1 MSRRNRAD
9 SAEPQTVFVADDVP
23 AREEHTDDRLRLL
36 AGRLEDGYQRIDQ
49 AALAGHD
56 VTAWETFWIKLLRE
70 YEHVCVEIE
79 RAA

>member
-1 MSRRNRAD
+1 MGRRNRVA
-9 SAEPQTVFVADDVP
+9 SVEPTTTFVADDVP
-23 AREEHTDDRLRLL
+23 AFAELGDERLRLL

-56 VTAWETFWIKLLRE
+56 VAAWETFWIKLLRE
-70 YEHVCVEIE
+70 YEHVCVKLE